1 MPEFAQWCAKGESVM
16 KLNELKRERNI
27 IHSTLCEMIPHED
40 DENPNCQYTACV
52 MGLYDVRNALDALI
66 ERAERVMNEREE
78 YHIHQERMERQWNGE
93 YN

>member
-1 MPEFAQWCAKGESVM
+1 MNKGESVM
-16 KLNELKRERNI
+16 ELNKLKRERNI

-52 MGLYDVRNALDALI
+52 MGLYDVQNALDKLI
-66 ERAERVMNEREE
+66 IRAKQDEREE
-78 YHIHQERMERQWNGE
+78 NDIHAERMERQWNGE